1 MSATRPEPERPQTRA
16 EWAEERLRRAIIVG
30 DFAPEQRILVEQL
43 AAEWRLSATPLR
55 EALRTLAG
63 EGLIV
68 LDAQRGAR
76 VASVSIDEMI
86 EVYELRLTVEP
97 FALRL
102 SIEAD
107 GLVWRERLG
116 AAWEALDAAHRRR
129 PKTPF
134 ELEPAHTDFHLA
146 LVGGCGSEALLRW
159 TSLLATQALRFRML
173 VATRRP
179 GGNRQSRAEH
189 LRLYE
194 LATGG
199 HPDEAT
205 SFLAE
210 HISWPLATVVDRD
223 VAVGM
228 ARRLGELR
236 PDLVVDGLAS
246 LGIGP
251 PAAPPG
257 ARRRPGAPRRRSSA
271 CGSCPRALRRQRRR
285 RTARAR
291 RRRPRRRPGRVRAG
305 QAALQRRA

>member
-1 MSATRPEPERPQTRA
+1 MGITRTEGERPQTRA

-30 DFAPEQRILVEQL
+30 DFAPDQRILVEQL

-76 VASVSIDEMI
+76 VASVSIDEMV
-86 EVYELRLTVEP
+86 EVYELRLAIEP

-107 GLVWRERLG
+107 GAGWRDRLG
-116 AAWEALDAAHRRR
+116 VAWEALDAAHRKR

-134 ELEPAHTDFHLA
+134 ELEPAHTEFHLA
-146 LVGGCGSEALLRW
+146 LVGGCGSDTLLRW
-159 TSLLATQALRFRML
+159 TSLLATQALRFRTL
-173 VATRRP
+173 VAKRRP

-199 HPDEAT
+199 HADEAT
-205 SFLAE
+205 SFLAT
-210 HISWPLATVVDRD
+210 HISWPLATVVEADLAART
-223 VAVGM
+223 G
-228 ARRLGELR
+228 RRLAELR
-236 PDLVVDGLAS
+236 PDLVVEGLAE
-246 LGIGP
+246 LGIGR
-251 PAAPPG
+251 PAAA
-257 ARRRPGAPRRRSSA
+257 ARR
-271 CGSCPRALRRQRRR
+271 
-285 RTARAR
+285 
-291 RRRPRRRPGRVRAG
+291 
-305 QAALQRRA
+305 